1 MNTNMNAEQ
10 SDEWASVDGCD
21 ICARVHDSNRVSVI
35 DTAHFATAVSP
46 QYPWGVTI
54 NAKQHKEGLWA
65 LSDDEAGD
73 LGRLLARLS
82 GAIHATGSER
92 VYMAS
97 FGEEHSVHFHMI
109 LLSRWEPYS
118 VAAHHALYDR
128 VKKTPPQ
135 PAETDRFVAAVRE
148 HLQA

>member
-1 MNTNMNAEQ
+1 MNPEQ
-10 SDEWASVDGCD
+10 SDEWAPVDGCD
-21 ICARVHDSNRVSVI
+21 ICERVHDSNRVSVI
-35 DTAHFATAVSP
+35 DTEHFATAISP
-46 QYPWGVTI
+46 RYPWGVTI

-65 LSDDEAGD
+65 LSDDEASE

-118 VAAHHALYDR
+118 VAAHQALYDR
-128 VKKTPPQ
+128 AEKTPPQ
-135 PAETDRFVAAVRE
+135 PAETDRFVSAVRE
-148 HLQA
+148 YLHT